1 MSKKPMRM
9 VEAALFS
16 AGRAIAIQEI
26 QDATSLKKEEIK
38 NALNLLMTEYGKK
51 KAKGETSL
59 EISRAGDKY
68 VMQLDTKYA
77 QYGKKLAKMEVPK
90 KLLKVLS
97 LIVYYQPVKQSE
109 LKGMIGSGIY
119 EHVRELKNLGLI
131 KAKKAGRTFCLETTS
146 YFYEYF
152 GFATT
157 NKEKIRKLVVKKLQE

>member
-1 MSKKPMRM
+1 M

-38 NALNLLMTEYGKK
+38 NALNLLITEYRKK
-51 KAKGETSL
+51 KAKDETSF

-90 KLLKVLS
+90 RLLKVLS

-109 LKGMIGSGIY
+109 LKGMIGSSIY

-131 KAKKAGRTFCLETTS
+131 KAKKAGRTFCLETTN

-152 GFATT
+152 GFDTT

>member
-1 MSKKPMRM
+1 MSKKSMRM

-26 QDATSLKKEEIK
+26 QDATPLKKEEIK
-38 NALNLLMTEYGKK
+38 KALNMLITEYSKK
-51 KAKGETSL
+51 KAKDETSL
-59 EISRAGDKY
+59 EISKAGDKY
-68 VMQLDTKYA
+68 VMQLGSEYA

-109 LKGMIGSGIY
+109 LKSMIGNSIY
-119 EHVRELKNLGLI
+119 EYVRELKNLGFI
-131 KAKKAGRTFCLETTS
+131 KTKKAGRTFCLETTN

-152 GFATT
+152 GFDTT